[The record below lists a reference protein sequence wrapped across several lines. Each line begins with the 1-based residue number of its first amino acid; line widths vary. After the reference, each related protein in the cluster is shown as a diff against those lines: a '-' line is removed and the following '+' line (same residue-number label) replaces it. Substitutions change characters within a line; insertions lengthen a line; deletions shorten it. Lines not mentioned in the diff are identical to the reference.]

1 MLPALIT
8 LGPLT
13 TVWTPPASCL
23 STTTQWGDWYSA
35 FFIGYQPN
43 LGVDADCFPSHKP
56 TAIASA
62 TTSPL
67 VETSS
72 VTTGLTPTT
81 FVTITGYTT
90 MFPTPTDANLPAQPL
105 LKTSPSYDWHAAY
118 YSPGICPS
126 GYTYAVTYTDT
137 PSFWATPTSTENDL
151 TRYFCCPSGYTVNS
165 YVTSST
171 QAVNLRLK
179 ASYSTSYWYPRCS
192 LTTSAMPTVWSMT
205 PGWPATKPTSYS
217 LTSSTG
223 GDWYGSYNV
232 YASGVVV
239 GWSGN
244 DQAVLEYLQ
253 NNNISVAT

>member
-1 MLPALIT
+1 MLPALVT

-35 FFIGYQPN
+35 FFLGYQPN

-56 TAIASA
+56 TATASA
-62 TTSPL
+62 TTAPL
-67 VETSS
+67 VAISS
-72 VTTGLTPTT
+72 VTTGPTPTT

-90 MFPTPTDANLPAQPL
+90 VTPTPTDVNNPAQPL
-105 LKTSPSYDWHAAY
+105 LTTRSNYDWHAAY

-126 GYTYAVTYTDT
+126 GYTYAVSYTDKYG
-137 PSFWATPTSTENDL
+137 PWAAPTFAENDL
-151 TRYFCCPSGYTVNS
+151 TRYFCCPSGYTVQS
-165 YVTSST
+165 YVTST
-171 QAVNLRLK
+171 TRAGNLRLK
-179 ASYSTSYWYPRCS
+179 TSYSTLYWYPDCL

-217 LTSSTG
+217 LTSSM
-223 GDWYGSYNV
+223 GDGSYRSYSV

-253 NNNISVAT
+253 KNNITVTP